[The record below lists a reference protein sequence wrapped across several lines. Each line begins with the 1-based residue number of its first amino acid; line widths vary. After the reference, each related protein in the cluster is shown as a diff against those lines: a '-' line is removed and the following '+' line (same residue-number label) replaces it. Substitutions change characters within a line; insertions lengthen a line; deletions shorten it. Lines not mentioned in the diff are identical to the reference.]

1 MTRVVVVRPR
11 VQLSQVSA
19 ISAMQIWYWVLVFIS
34 IFIFIWAKRKFSLS
48 IEKLTTYILYFGI
61 SLNITF
67 VAAANNLALSKVPLP
82 PGDIRGDNGALLSGM
97 MRAQETGWAGNSYP
111 PVWLTLVGNIARITD
126 NSVLEIWKPVYLL
139 SVVILPGLVLLA
151 WRQAFN
157 PLAAAAITFLLTF
170 GTIEWKGIANLVMT
184 AMFIAIVY
192 EISKTQDFNFKFN
205 SKLFLYGIFFGLS
218 SLTYF
223 GYLWWSLIAIGVLIF
238 ALWFNEK
245 REYLFTKVIDAG
257 LGFALI
263 FGPSQ
268 IAPRF
273 GLSGMVFLFLLLLI
287 IALRFVIQKNNLL
300 SRALAFLAGLI
311 SPAAVVF
318 TLVTNRTGDTWFE
331 SYMEL
336 NPTPNLGLGFN
347 TTSSVFILITL
358 IGLILAFNETQFRS
372 ATLVLGTTFISS
384 ALMMFW
390 FAAEMEI
397 TRNIELFPRAAGTFG
412 FAWTVL
418 TFIGL
423 FAILTSSYFYELI
436 KYILPKGLSK
446 LNTLILTLVLILPI
460 GAIHART
467 LSESQDGIFPIGE
480 NAVWQ
485 AYRACDNPHEDPML
499 AKLFEEQPFIQKYLR
514 ENCPKVDWPV
524 IPAVNWVPVYPGTY
538 AN

>member
-1 MTRVVVVRPR
+1 
-11 VQLSQVSA
+11 
-19 ISAMQIWYWVLVFIS
+19 MQIWYWLIVFIS
-34 IFIFIWAKRKFSLS
+34 IFIFIWAKRKFNLS

-61 SLNITF
+61 FLNITF

-97 MRAQETGWAGNSYP
+97 MRAQETGWAGNAYP

-139 SVVILPGLVLLA
+139 SVVLLPGLVLLA

-273 GLSGMVFLFLLLLI
+273 GLSGITFLLLVLLI
-287 IALRFVIQKNNLL
+287 IGLRLVLQKNNFL
-300 SRALAFLAGLI
+300 SGALAYLAGLI
-311 SPAAVVF
+311 APAAVIY
-318 TLVTNRTGDTWFE
+318 TLISSTVSDTWF
-331 SYMEL
+331 YPEL
-336 NPTPNLGLGFN
+336 EINPVPSLGLGFN
-347 TTSSVFILITL
+347 TTGVFFILVTL
-358 IGLILAFNETQFRS
+358 IGLILAFNDNQYRS
-372 ATLVLGTTFISS
+372 AILVLSTTFISS

-390 FAAEMEI
+390 FAAQMEI
-397 TRNIELFPRAAGTFG
+397 TGKVELFPRAGSTFG

-418 TFIGL
+418 AFIGL
-423 FAILTSSYFYELI
+423 FAILTSSYFYEFI
-436 KYILPKGLSK
+436 KYIWPKDLSQ
-446 LNTLILTLVLILPI
+446 LNTVVLTLVLILPI
-460 GAIHART
+460 AAIHART
-467 LSESQDGIFPIGE
+467 LSEVQDGIFPIGE
-480 NAVWQ
+480 NGVWL

-499 AKLFEEQPFIQKYLR
+499 AKLFEEQPFIQEFLR

-524 IPAVNWVPVYPGTY
+524 IPPIN
-538 AN
+538 